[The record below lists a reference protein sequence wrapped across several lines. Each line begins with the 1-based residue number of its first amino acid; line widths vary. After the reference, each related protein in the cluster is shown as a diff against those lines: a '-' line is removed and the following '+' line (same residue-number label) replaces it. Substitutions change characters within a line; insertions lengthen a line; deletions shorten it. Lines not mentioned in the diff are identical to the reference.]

1 MRPAL
6 NLASRPF
13 RNERLPAALLALAAV
28 VLGLVTLRHAFVLK
42 DLLPGRVSALDKE
55 ALDLEQE
62 LAQLRDEE
70 ARLQGPR
77 PDPERLN
84 QWKALRGLVDQRA
97 FSWTTLLASL
107 EEVLPQGVKLVSI
120 APLVKDGRVTLD
132 VSAVARRFEDRHQM
146 LRALDESPEFED
158 VFLRTAGESER
169 GEEFT
174 CTTRYL
180 PGVAPRPAAAEPAPE
195 AAPSSPEESA
205 DVPSAGDAG
214 GDS

>member
-1 MRPAL
+1 
-6 NLASRPF
+6 
-13 RNERLPAALLALAAV
+13 
-28 VLGLVTLRHAFVLK
+28 
-42 DLLPGRVSALDKE
+42 
-55 ALDLEQE
+55 
-62 LAQLRDEE
+62 
-70 ARLQGPR
+70 
-77 PDPERLN
+77 
-84 QWKALRGLVDQRA
+84 
-97 FSWTTLLASL
+97 
-107 EEVLPQGVKLVSI
+107 
-120 APLVKDGRVTLD
+120 
-132 VSAVARRFEDRHQM
+132 M